1 MIGNGG
7 RKMRIRLEVENK
19 TGIKNEAAKDVKL
32 PFREIEEAT
41 GIPGFKFS
49 DIDAVHVGEHAIA
62 IIEHTMTAHIE
73 NWGEAEWK
81 SKCFKYFKMF
91 EYSSKP
97 AYIICTTNFRDH
109 RDTKVIPYDDMHV
122 CFVFKISL
130 NDKIEDIKDIKKQF
144 YISDSLGYILKNLF
158 TN

>member
-1 MIGNGG
+1 MGT
-7 RKMRIRLEVENK
+7 RLEVENK
-19 TGIKNEAAKDVKL
+19 TGIKSEAAKDVKL
-32 PFREIEEAT
+32 PFKEIEEVT

-62 IIEHTMTAHIE
+62 IIEHTMTAHIA

-91 EYSSKP
+91 ECSLKP
-97 AYIICTTNFRDH
+97 VYIICTTNFTDH

-122 CFVFKISL
+122 CFVFKISI

-144 YISDSLGYILKNLF
+144 HVPDSLGYILKTLF
-158 TN
+158 TS